1 MVRAHSPNVTFLER
15 RQSVGATSI
24 DRRKSYVDVVE
35 RVLGNSL
42 PSAAPIGSRR
52 FVTHLTTSLWTGST
66 ISEIFVSVLDRPNH
80 RREQ

>member
-15 RQSVGATSI
+15 RQGLGATSI